1 VGEKDGE
8 MNDLTVLEH
17 AYITMLKM
25 SFSPMRAKSQ
35 LVLASMRDLIAAETG
50 KDEEEVQNYYESIAN
65 E

>member
-1 VGEKDGE
+1 LGEEGGE

-17 AYITMLKM
+17 AYITMLEM